1 MSRRKKDDSPVSFQ
15 ITPMIDMTFLLLVFF
30 MVTSKLTEQKVKKD
44 IRLPEASASVK
55 PADHEQRDVINI
67 DENGDYF
74 LDDEKVDEQTL
85 KAYLN
90 KRYNMNKPPYI
101 IYLRADRNMPAKRIS
116 EFVEMATES
125 GVDRII
131 FGVLNE

>member
-1 MSRRKKDDSPVSFQ
+1 
-15 ITPMIDMTFLLLVFF
+15 MIDMTFLLLVFF
-30 MVTSKLTEQKVKKD
+30 MVTSTLTQQRTKKG

-55 PADHEQRDVINI
+55 PEDHDQRDVINI

-74 LDDEKVDEQTL
+74 IEDKKVDEENL
-85 KAYLN
+85 RAYLE
-90 KRYNMNKPPYI
+90 KRYKMDKPPYI
-101 IYLRADRNMPAKRIS
+101 IYLRADKDMPAKRIA

-125 GVDRII
+125 NVDRII